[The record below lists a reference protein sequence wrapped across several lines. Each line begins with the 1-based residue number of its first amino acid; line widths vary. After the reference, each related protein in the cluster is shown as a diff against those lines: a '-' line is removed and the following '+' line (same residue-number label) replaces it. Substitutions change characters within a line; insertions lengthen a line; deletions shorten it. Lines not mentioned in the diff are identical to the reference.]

1 MSERLGLS
9 VAWSYGFAVL
19 LLAFIFLILVPDA
32 DGPSPWDPEAFSS
45 GTLELFANFRI
56 LDDLADLSIVKVADV
71 GEGWFDVDLDLIG
84 ISARRFGWAPF
95 YLALIF
101 VSAALFLRGLRQ
113 HLVASHFGVDSSVRG
128 QTSSYFYG
136 RGLNLFFPF
145 GPGENGT
152 FKYLVHEGVP
162 SDTAANVVFHNRLL
176 EVFAIVIVLVCGLAY
191 LGWSGALAPAFWTI
205 VLLVAVVSLTRPL
218 GRSAVR
224 GSWWNPFAY
233 LWEGLNGQALAR
245 GLRQLTGKPSFLL
258 SITSLSV
265 LALGVEILGY
275 WCIKQAFS
283 SPMDDY
289 VLMKDLGFV
298 QFVIVIAVANMA
310 RVLPYTFGS
319 VGVYEIVSVAMFRV
333 FDEGYLAGATVS
345 LLDSMLINGLSLA
358 AFVLVLWFGRCPSV
372 IETWREFFRRST
384 GPTEATTS

>member
-1 MSERLGLS
+1 L
-9 VAWSYGFAVL
+9 AIVL
-19 LLAFIFLILVPDA
+19 LLI
-32 DGPSPWDPEAFSS
+32 
-45 GTLELFANFRI
+45 
-56 LDDLADLSIVKVADV
+56 
-71 GEGWFDVDLDLIG
+71 
-84 ISARRFGWAPF
+84 
-95 YLALIF
+95 
-101 VSAALFLRGLRQ
+101 
-113 HLVASHFGVDSSVRG
+113 
-128 QTSSYFYG
+128 
-136 RGLNLFFPF
+136 
-145 GPGENGT
+145 
-152 FKYLVHEGVP
+152 
-162 SDTAANVVFHNRLL
+162 
-176 EVFAIVIVLVCGLAY
+176 CGLAY

-224 GSWWNPFAY
+224 GSWWNLFAY
-233 LWEGLNGQALAR
+233 LWEALNGQALAQ

>member
-9 VAWSYGFAVL
+9 VAWSYAFAAL

-32 DGPSPWDPEAFSS
+32 DGPSPWDAEAFRS
-45 GTLELFANFRI
+45 GMLELFANFRV

-84 ISARRFGWAPF
+84 VSARRFGWAPF
-95 YLALIF
+95 YFSLLFVSLAL
-101 VSAALFLRGLRQ
+101 LLRGIRQ
-113 HLVASHFGVDSSVRG
+113 RLVAAHLGVDPSLRS
-128 QTSSYFYG
+128 QMSSYFYG

-145 GPGENGT
+145 GPGESGT
-152 FKYLVHEGVP
+152 YQYLVNSGVGE
-162 SDTAANVVFHNRLL
+162 DKAADVVFHNRLL
-176 EVFAIVIVLVCGLAY
+176 EVVSIVTLLIAGLGY
-191 LGWSGALAPAFWTI
+191 LGWAGALAPAFWTI

-218 GRSAVR
+218 GRDAGVVGR
-224 GSWWNPFAY
+224 LNPLAY
-233 LWEGLNGQALAR
+233 LWRVFNGPALIR
-245 GLRQLTGKPSFLL
+245 GMQQLADRSAFLL
-258 SITSLSV
+258 GITAISV

-298 QFVIVIAVANMA
+298 QFVIVIAVANMV
-310 RVLPYTFGS
+310 RVLPYTFAS
-319 VGVYEIVSVAMFRV
+319 VGIYEIVSVAMFRI
-333 FDEGYLAGATVS
+333 FDEGYLSGATVS

-358 AFVLVLWFGRCPSV
+358 AFVIILLIGRCPSV
-372 IETWREFFRRST
+372 LETWRDFFNRSSSHV
-384 GPTEATTS
+384 EAAAS